1 MITKYYDQENST
13 SLVWNHL
20 TNESMFARKCESRG
34 YFLLKLKCKK
44 EILSASC
51 KDWGPG
57 HCSHHIAYLSRKPV
71 NALQRSNVNYRE
83 F

>member
-34 YFLLKLKCKK
+34 YFLLKLKCRK

-51 KDWGPG
+51 KVWGPG
-57 HCSHHIAYLSRKPV
+57 HYGHHIANLSKKPA
-71 NALQRSNVNYRE
+71 NALQRPNVNYRE